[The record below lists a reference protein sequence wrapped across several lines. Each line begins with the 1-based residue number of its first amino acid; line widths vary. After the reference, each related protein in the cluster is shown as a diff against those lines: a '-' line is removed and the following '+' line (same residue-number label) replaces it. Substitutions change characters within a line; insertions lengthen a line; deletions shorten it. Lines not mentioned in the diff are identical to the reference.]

1 MRGSKWNSRG
11 WTCQEAILSR
21 RCLSFTESGVIFDCP
36 VMRCHETLVFP
47 MQNGRDIWQS
57 SNFSYPP
64 CRTHQNAF
72 NIIRRLSEYPGRQ
85 LTYSSDHL
93 DGFWGVL
100 KAYERWHSPGQHH
113 WGVPVL
119 LPKGKRRLGIQ
130 TESCRAGLAL

>member
-1 MRGSKWNSRG
+1 MEQSW
-11 WTCQEAILSR
+11 LDLPR
-21 RCLSFTESGVIFDCP
+21 RRLSFTESCVIFDCA
-36 VMRCHETLVFP
+36 VMRCHETLAFP
-47 MQNGRDIWQS
+47 MQNGRDTWES

-72 NIIRRLSEYPGRQ
+72 DIIRRLSEYSGRQ
-85 LTYSSDHL
+85 LTYSSGHL

-119 LPKGKRRLGIQ
+119 LPKG
-130 TESCRAGLAL
+130 TEADSPCTAKTPVCTLHLTLRTSHFV